1 MSTHT
6 IIATP
11 CSAQA
16 ELPPTPVRY
25 ETIVAMLRQILDRLA
40 VVETDVD
47 AIDRTMR
54 PFGDGTRIRE
64 TRRRS

>member
-1 MSTHT
+1 
-6 IIATP
+6 
-11 CSAQA
+11 
-16 ELPPTPVRY
+16 
-25 ETIVAMLRQILDRLA
+25 MLRQILDRLA